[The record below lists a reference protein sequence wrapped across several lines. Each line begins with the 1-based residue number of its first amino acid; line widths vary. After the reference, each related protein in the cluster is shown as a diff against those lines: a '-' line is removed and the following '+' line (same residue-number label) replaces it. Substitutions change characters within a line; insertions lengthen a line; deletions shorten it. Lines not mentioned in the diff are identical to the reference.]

1 MPKPARS
8 ASEYRGDNTR
18 VGASPTAGSCDSSG
32 AACTI
37 DGVSTDRQ
45 LLAASDLDAMSPD
58 ERAAAL
64 AERVVT
70 DLDVLPDEFR
80 QRVLD
85 TGSRLA
91 AERRSSPE

>member
-1 MPKPARS
+1 MTRELARPLPPM
-8 ASEYRGDNTR
+8 RI
-18 VGASPTAGSCDSSG
+18 CDSSG

-37 DGVSTDRQ
+37 EGVSTDRQ

-85 TGSRLA
+85 KGSRLA
-91 AERRSSPE
+91 AERRSSAE